1 MEGRENPL
9 RRPLLRYWGAA
20 FLFLLFPLVGT
31 TALAFSYLEGDAL
44 LMAPFS
50 LRVLMLHGEELLSW
64 GVMGMLLLY
73 SVLALLPVYRKGTP
87 WWTIPGDLY
96 LLLDTFLPFLPL
108 EGADQLPLDGR
119 LALFWCYR
127 AILLLALLLR
137 WALYARLAVLA
148 RSARK

>member
-1 MEGRENPL
+1 MEGKGSPL
-9 RRPLLRYWGAA
+9 KRPLLRYWGAA

-31 TALAFSYLEGDAL
+31 LALAFSYLSEDAL

-50 LRVLMLHGEELLSW
+50 VRILSLHGEWLLAW
-64 GVMGMLLLY
+64 GIMGMLLIY
-73 SVLALLPVYRKGTP
+73 SVLAILPVYRKGNP

-96 LLLDTFLPFLPL
+96 LLLDAFLPFLPL
-108 EGADQLPLDGR
+108 EGENALPLDGM
-119 LALFWCYR
+119 LALFWIYR

-137 WALYARLAVLA
+137 WALYARLRLLA